1 MNIESVN
8 KWLML
13 AANIGVI
20 ASIIFLGLE
29 IRQNTEALYSQSR
42 QAILNSSQLE
52 IFEIMNNT
60 EIVTNVTKSGQLTQ
74 DESLKIHFFLTA
86 AVRTR
91 EYSWLQ
97 YQNQIIDKEQWNTEL
112 SVLGIIL
119 SANRTRKWWNT
130 VGKDQFNPNFSG
142 FVNEYLQGV
151 PVSDEYWNLEANWDN
166 P

>member
-1 MNIESVN
+1 MNIEKIN

-29 IRQNTEALYSQSR
+29 IRQNTEAFYSQSR
-42 QAILNSSQLE
+42 QAILNSAQLE

-60 EIVTNVTKSGQLTQ
+60 EIVTNVIKSDQLSQ

-86 AVRTR
+86 AVRLR

-97 YQNQIIDKEQWNTEL
+97 YQNQIIDEEQWNTEL
-112 SVLGIIL
+112 KVLGIIL
-119 SANRTRKWWNT
+119 SAKRTRNWWKT
-130 VGKDQFNPNFSG
+130 VGKDQFNTNFSK

-151 PVSDEYWNLEANWDN
+151 PVSNKYWIRETNWDKL
-166 P
+166 

>member
-1 MNIESVN
+1 MNVERVN

-42 QAILNSSQLE
+42 QAILNSAQLE

-60 EIVTNVTKSGQLTQ
+60 EIVTNVIKSGQLTQ
-74 DESLKIHFFLTA
+74 AELLKIHFFLSA
-86 AVRTR
+86 AVRVR

-97 YQNQIIDKEQWNTEL
+97 YQNQIIDEEQWNTEL
-112 SVLGIIL
+112 NVLGIIL

-130 VGKDQFNPNFSG
+130 VGRDQFNPNFSK
-142 FVNEYLQGV
+142 FVNKYLQDI
-151 PVSDEYWNLEANWDN
+151 PVSDEYWIRETNWDN
-166 P
+166 L